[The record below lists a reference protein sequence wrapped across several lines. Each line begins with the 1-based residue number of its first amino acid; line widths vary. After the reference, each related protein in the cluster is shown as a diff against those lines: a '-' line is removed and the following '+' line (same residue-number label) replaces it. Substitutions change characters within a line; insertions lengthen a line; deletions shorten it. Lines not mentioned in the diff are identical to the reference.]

1 MKIIIFTVFI
11 FCEFFSGIVCGK
23 LRRIRNAALVGETIV
38 SVDSNNQDTLKA
50 NLFFCQNYKA
60 PDFHFSK
67 AKCYRIYQFQ
77 IAANATFDCYAR
89 NLLII
94 FTIPEVDSDNKFV
107 ANREVYGY
115 LEQHTMLNE
124 HYGVVIVDQEFGT
137 ECQRLKE

>member
-1 MKIIIFTVFI
+1 MKIIFSVLI
-11 FCEFFSGIVCGK
+11 FCEFFFGMVHGK
-23 LRRIRNAALVGETIV
+23 LRRTRNAALVSETIV
-38 SVDSNNQDTLKA
+38 SFDTNNQDTLKA
-50 NLFFCQNYKA
+50 NLFFCENYKA

-94 FTIPEVDSDNKFV
+94 FKISEVDSDNKLV

-115 LEQHTMLNE
+115 LQQHTMLNE
-124 HYGVVIVDQEFGT
+124 HYGVVILDQEYGT